1 MWGIWRLGGCLEVFV
16 AFIRSFL
23 SRFCGISCLAGSV
36 GEYIYGNICIYST
49 GYKML
54 NHNVYSHVDSC
65 LHLVFTCLCPVPKC
79 IDLYWYVYYRVSCL
93 I

>member
-36 GEYIYGNICIYST
+36 GEYIYVNICIYST

-54 NHNVYSHVDSC
+54 NHNVYSIPMWIPVYISF
-65 LHLVFTCLCPVPKC
+65 LLV
-79 IDLYWYVYYRVSCL
+79 YVRFLSV
-93 I
+93 